1 MQRIWRWAA
10 HGQMEPAQLETTGRE
25 LGLLP
30 DRESWRQFL
39 DRALL
44 GGGALG
50 VGLALIFLIAANWS
64 ELGHWLRFGAAQIA
78 VLGGTLIYAHF
89 GDSRA
94 GRAGLGF
101 SFMVLGALMAL
112 FGQTYQTGV
121 DPYHLFANWA
131 LLSLPWVCLARHSVL
146 WLAWLLLVDI
156 ALLRWLNYRVNVWG
170 LFNANEW
177 LAWALI
183 AVHGLGFLF
192 VEFGALIGFSPG
204 RRQWL
209 RIALWLVLLGAASTL
224 ALTAIVGNDDE
235 LKMPA
240 LALIAYAAVVGAGG
254 WLLRV
259 RELSLIGLAALCASL
274 ITLFVC
280 AVAEFVDESDFVG
293 NLLLLAMLVT
303 VCTALAGYWL
313 LNIHRQ
319 SAGDR

>member
-10 HGQMEPAQLETTGRE
+10 QGRMQPASIEDLASELE
-25 LGLLP
+25 LLP
-30 DRESWRQFL
+30 DRARWRHFM

-50 VGLALIFLIAANWS
+50 IGLGLIFLIAANWS
-64 ELGHWLRFGAAQIA
+64 ELGHWLRFGVAQVA
-78 VLGGTLIYAHF
+78 VLAGALIYARS

-101 SFMVLGALMAL
+101 AFMALGALMAL
-112 FGQTYQTGV
+112 YGQTYQTGV

-131 LLSLPWVCLARHSVL
+131 LLSLPWVWLARHSVL

-170 LFNANEW
+170 WFRDEEW

-183 AVHGLGFLF
+183 GVHGVGFLL
-192 VEFGALIGFSPG
+192 VEFGAIIGFAPG
-204 RRQWL
+204 RRDWL
-209 RIALWLVLLGAASTL
+209 RMALWLVLLGALSW
-224 ALTAIVGNDDE
+224 
-235 LKMPA
+235 
-240 LALIAYAAVVGAGG
+240 LALIAIFDSDDLAMPGLAVLAYLLVVGGGG

-259 RELSLIGLAALCASL
+259 RQLSVLGLAALCASV
-274 ITLFVC
+274 ITVFVC
-280 AVAEFVDESDFVG
+280 LVGNYMDDSDAVG
-293 NLLLLAMLVT
+293 NLLFLAMLVT

-313 LNIHRQ
+313 LNVHRQ
-319 SAGDR
+319 STGAK